1 MTGRIIHS
9 CRCHVSDD
17 QRGKGTK
24 EVWLWPDMTQD
35 EAALGCS
42 CFFFFLRVEL
52 LFQTGWKKLSL
63 TCMASHQATHDGCRG
78 NGDCISV
85 TASQLFLERRV
96 HGGLSVNFVWKWVLK
111 ITHALW
117 MIGTWLW
124 LKDFADSLESNPLP
138 TKHFIQTS
146 ISISNQCVVLAFFSP
161 TRASRLAVGVADTL
175 PYH

>member
-1 MTGRIIHS
+1 
-9 CRCHVSDD
+9 
-17 QRGKGTK
+17 
-24 EVWLWPDMTQD
+24 
-35 EAALGCS
+35 
-42 CFFFFLRVEL
+42 
-52 LFQTGWKKLSL
+52 
-63 TCMASHQATHDGCRG
+63 
-78 NGDCISV
+78 
-85 TASQLFLERRV
+85 
-96 HGGLSVNFVWKWVLK
+96 
-111 ITHALW
+111 

>member
-1 MTGRIIHS
+1 MSRIWWSNRERDKGSVALARHDTGWSSVR
-9 CRCHVSDD
+9 
-17 QRGKGTK
+17 
-24 EVWLWPDMTQD
+24 L
-35 EAALGCS
+35 LLL
-42 CFFFFLRVEL
+42 FFFLRVEL